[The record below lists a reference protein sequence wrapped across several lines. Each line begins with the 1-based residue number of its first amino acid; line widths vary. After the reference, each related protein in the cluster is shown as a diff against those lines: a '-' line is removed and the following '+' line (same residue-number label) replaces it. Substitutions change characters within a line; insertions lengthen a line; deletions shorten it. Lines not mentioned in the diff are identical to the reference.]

1 MMFSPVARL
10 YVRIAVLGAGMAV
23 AAACLGFS
31 LWGGWGAAVG
41 AVLAGLYVGGVMV
54 FHRRRT
60 AASLLAARA
69 QGEEAGLADAVVAG
83 IAVYEAAV
91 FPLTPGG
98 VSEAEQKTRRTVA
111 YQLAAHEALPTV
123 VRVAA
128 AAALEA
134 IDAGRDRDQ
143 ARAAVAALALTA
155 YDCRA
160 PRAAWRVRPPGGAE
174 HDPLTGP

>member
-1 MMFSPVARL
+1 MFSPVARL
-10 YVRIAVLGAGMAV
+10 YARIAVLGAGMAV

-31 LWGGWGAAVG
+31 LWGRWAAAAG
-41 AVLAGLYVGGVMV
+41 AVLACLYVGGVMV
-54 FHRRRT
+54 FHCRRT
-60 AASLLAARA
+60 AVSLLAARA
-69 QGEEAGLADAVVAG
+69 QGEEAGLADAVLAG

-98 VSEAEQKTRRTVA
+98 VSEAEQMARRTVA
-111 YQLAAHEALPTV
+111 YRLAAHEALPNA

-134 IDAGRDRDQ
+134 IDAGRDRDR

-160 PRAAWRVRPPGGAE
+160 TRTPWRPRPSGGTE

>member
-10 YVRIAVLGAGMAV
+10 YARIAVLGAGMAV

-31 LWGGWGAAVG
+31 LWGGWGAAAGV
-41 AVLAGLYVGGVMV
+41 VLSVLYVGGVMV

-60 AASLLAARA
+60 VVSLLAARA
-69 QGEEAGLADAVVAG
+69 PGEEAGLADAVVAD

-91 FPLTPGG
+91 FPLTSGG
-98 VSEAEQKTRRTVA
+98 VTEAEQMARRTVA
-111 YQLAAHEALPTV
+111 YQLAAHEDLPNA

-128 AAALEA
+128 AVALEA
-134 IDAGRDRDQ
+134 IDAGGDRDR

-160 PRAAWRVRPPGGAE
+160 PRAAWRARPRGGAE
-174 HDPLTGP
+174 HDPLTGL